1 MLKLNK
7 KTIYFGAILALI
19 LFSFSPIQSAKAL
32 SLMDIAPD
40 VVISKVLNFSI
51 TNFLA
56 PIVKWIIILF
66 INLIRFAININYQLF
81 GIGNNSFVVKG
92 WSTVRDIANLG
103 FVLAI
108 IVIAF
113 ATILRIDAY
122 GIKKTLARLIIVALL
137 VNFSLMIC
145 AGIFDLANVFSN
157 ALINEDTISSEKFG
171 DSIKAAIGIDEFINS
186 KPKDFAPDL
195 EKETTETTE
204 TENSPGALLAGL
216 FTPLFITIFSVILVI
231 TLAGIFIM
239 FLIRYVV
246 LGVLI
251 ILSPLAWLCYI
262 LPNTKTYWDQWWKFF
277 LRWILFAP
285 IMFFFIW
292 LALFAGA
299 GNNSRLDYTPTVNTS
314 FGAALASGLGNM
326 IIVLGILL
334 MGLFVANS
342 LGITGASTF
351 KNLAM
356 GSAAGIGGFIGS
368 RAASRTLQTG
378 WAQKLA
384 GGLQKAGYGRG
395 TGVGGNFARW
405 ATTPLRQAGT
415 GLRQAHTQLAGRL
428 AETTEKSFE
437 KLDTDKLVGYARRGN
452 AEEMMGAFN
461 VLDKKGKLTKLSSDE
476 LQHIQHA
483 ASRFGQDEK
492 IKKAIE
498 KQAPHLSQEVASL
511 IKQNNPIGA
520 QNKLNELISKI
531 SPKDLPE
538 TDFGHMFK
546 NPDTKNI
553 AAGAILDASKE
564 SLDTLISAYKNTN
577 HEDRMAMHK
586 TLQLKIS
593 IDPDKHKDFKD
604 LAGRSKNLLIKNLAG
619 EKQNA

>member
-7 KTIYFGAILALI
+7 KIIYFGIILALI
-19 LFSFSPIQSAKAL
+19 LFSFSSIQSAKANPFSLTNISQDVIGNTL
-32 SLMDIAPD
+32 SFT
-40 VVISKVLNFSI
+40 IS
-51 TNFLA
+51 NFLT

-66 INLIRFAININYQLF
+66 INLIKFAININYQLF

-122 GIKKTLARLIIVALL
+122 GVKKTLARLIIVALL

-157 ALINEDTISSEKFG
+157 ALINEDTISGENFG
-171 DSIKAAIGIDEFINS
+171 ASIEAAIGVDKFINS
-186 KPKDFAPDL
+186 RPEDLAPGS
-195 EKETTETTE
+195 ERKIGFGNVAT
-204 TENSPGALLAGL
+204 GL
-216 FTPLFITIFSVILVI
+216 FTPLFILIFSVILVI
-231 TLAGIFIM
+231 TLAGIFVM

-262 LPNTKTYWDQWWKFF
+262 LPKTQTYWNQWWNFF

-299 GNNSRLDYTPTVNTS
+299 GNDGSRLDYVPTANTS
-314 FGAALASGLGNM
+314 FGAAIASGLGNM
-326 IIVLGILL
+326 IIILGILI
-334 MGLFVANS
+334 MGLIVANS
-342 LGITGASTF
+342 LGITGASTL